1 MRNKTL
7 DLKIKIQGFD
17 RGNAGVKNGER
28 EKDERE
34 KNRDGGFGGKL
45 IEEKIEG
52 FELKEGECVRVFT
65 VTV

>member
-1 MRNKTL
+1 M
-7 DLKIKIQGFD
+7 
-17 RGNAGVKNGER
+17 ER
-28 EKDERE
+28 EKKMKGK